1 MAIKTKTGR
10 VRLMNRINQM
20 VIIDPPK
27 YMMTDIINV
36 YEDKQGVQRGRIK
49 PTKNEVEYDKVNQV
63 WRLVG

>member
-1 MAIKTKTGR
+1 MIKQKTGR

-36 YEDKQGVQRGRIK
+36 YEDNKGIQRGRIK
-49 PTKNEVEYDKVNQV
+49 PTKNEVEYDKTSKV
-63 WRLVG
+63 WRLVA

>member
-1 MAIKTKTGR
+1 MKPKTGR

-36 YEDKQGVQRGRIK
+36 YEDNKGIQRGRIK
-49 PTKNEVEYDKVNQV
+49 PTRNEVEYDKISQV
-63 WRLVG
+63 WRLVA